1 MNTRRKYI
9 NTIVHSLH
17 PLHSFFSSSSTSARR
32 YCFFSVTNFAAK
44 LHCSVLLL
52 QSSISFFCEGIIS
65 FFIFHFFLFIHLSVQ
80 PKKKLVLKDSQVF
93 KLHNQSIKFFHLNRF
108 LLGCKFLSSLL
119 YIEEKKKPFFLII
132 FYSVCLGFG

>member
-1 MNTRRKYI
+1 MNTRHKYI

-32 YCFFSVTNFAAK
+32 YCFFSVTNFATK

-52 QSSISFFCEGIIS
+52 QSSISFFWEGLIS
-65 FFIFHFFLFIHLSVQ
+65 FSFSFFHFFFILSYLYIYLFNQ
-80 PKKKLVLKDSQVF
+80 KKKLVLKGSKVF

-119 YIEEKKKPFFLII
+119 YIEEKKNHFF
-132 FYSVCLGFG
+132 